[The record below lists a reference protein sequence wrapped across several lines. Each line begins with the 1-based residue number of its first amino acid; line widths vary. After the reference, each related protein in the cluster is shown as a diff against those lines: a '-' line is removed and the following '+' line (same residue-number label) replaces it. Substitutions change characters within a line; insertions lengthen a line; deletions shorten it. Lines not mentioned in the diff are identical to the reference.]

1 MGRYDAGLVVHA
13 DAMVDRRSGN
23 VAKNRQTH
31 VLKKQCA
38 GHMRGV
44 IPETGDSIESLMVE
58 PSLPSYRP
66 TQRRAIKV
74 PRGRYSR
81 VSQSQVGAKQRA
93 IGAGVVR

>member
-31 VLKKQCA
+31 VLKKQCV

-44 IPETGDSIESLMVE
+44 IPETGDSIESLINGG
-58 PSLPSYRP
+58 
-66 TQRRAIKV
+66 T
-74 PRGRYSR
+74 
-81 VSQSQVGAKQRA
+81 VSSFL
-93 IGAGVVR
+93 

>member
-31 VLKKQCA
+31 VLKKQCV

-58 PSLPSYRP
+58 PSLPPIDLRN
-66 TQRRAIKV
+66 
-74 PRGRYSR
+74 
-81 VSQSQVGAKQRA
+81 
-93 IGAGVVR
+93 AGPS

>member
-1 MGRYDAGLVVHA
+1 MGRYDAGLFMHA
-13 DAMVDRRSGN
+13 DAMVDRRLGN

-31 VLKKQCA
+31 VLKKQWV
-38 GHMRGV
+38 GHMQWG
-44 IPETGDSIESLMVE
+44 IETGDSIESLMVE

-93 IGAGVVR
+93 LGAGVVR

>member
-31 VLKKQCA
+31 VLKKQWV

-44 IPETGDSIESLMVE
+44 IPDSIESVMAE

-66 TQRRAIKV
+66 TQRRAIMI

>member
-13 DAMVDRRSGN
+13 DAMVDRRLGN

-31 VLKKQCA
+31 VLKKQWVW
-38 GHMRGV
+38 HMQWG
-44 IPETGDSIESLMVE
+44 IETGDSIESLMVE

-93 IGAGVVR
+93 LGAGVVR

>member
-13 DAMVDRRSGN
+13 DAMVDRRLGN

-31 VLKKQCA
+31 VLKKQWV
-38 GHMRGV
+38 GHMQWG
-44 IPETGDSIESLMVE
+44 IETGDSIESVMAE

-66 TQRRAIKV
+66 TQRRAIMI

-93 IGAGVVR
+93 LGAGVVR